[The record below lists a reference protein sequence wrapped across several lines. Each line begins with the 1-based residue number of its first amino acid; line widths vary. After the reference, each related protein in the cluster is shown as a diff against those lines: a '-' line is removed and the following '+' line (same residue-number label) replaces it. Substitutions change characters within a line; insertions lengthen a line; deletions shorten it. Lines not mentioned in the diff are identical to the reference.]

1 MGIRITRLTKL
12 AAAGLGAVMLFAS
25 AACGSATTQTE
36 PNTKQN
42 VPEPTG
48 PINVVASINQWGSLA
63 AELGGDDVTVTSIMN
78 STNVDAHD
86 FEPKTSDVAKLSQAQ
101 IVVANGAGYDSWAT
115 KPLSKSSTLVSAASV
130 MGAMEGDN
138 PHLWFSKDA
147 RSSMASAITEAYVKA
162 LPSKKKIFQKRLKN
176 WLNSEKTLETW
187 VNDFTKTHT
196 DLTYAAT
203 EPVAYYL
210 MADMGF
216 KDATPKGYTQSTA
229 SGGEPAPA
237 DLQAFQTLI
246 EDKGTDV
253 LINNTQEASDA
264 TNMITGT
271 AGKSDVPVVD
281 VSEQMPADA
290 TTLNAWINQLIN
302 TIIDAVDPTYGCD
315 ASTGD
320 NTEGDASGENS
331 SDTAANQSDSAN
343 DAGATYIR
351 ECKATNAD
359 SASDSANFGTDNSTT
374 DTEGT
379 TPSNEGQTDPGK

>member
-1 MGIRITRLTKL
+1 
-12 AAAGLGAVMLFAS
+12 
-25 AACGSATTQTE
+25 
-36 PNTKQN
+36 
-42 VPEPTG
+42 
-48 PINVVASINQWGSLA
+48 
-63 AELGGDDVTVTSIMN
+63 
-78 STNVDAHD
+78 
-86 FEPKTSDVAKLSQAQ
+86 
-101 IVVANGAGYDSWAT
+101 
-115 KPLSKSSTLVSAASV
+115 
-130 MGAMEGDN
+130 
-138 PHLWFSKDA
+138 
-147 RSSMASAITEAYVKA
+147 
-162 LPSKKKIFQKRLKN
+162 
-176 WLNSEKTLETW
+176 
-187 VNDFTKTHT
+187 
-196 DLTYAAT
+196 
-203 EPVAYYL
+203 
-210 MADMGF
+210 MADVGF
-216 KDATPKGYTQSTA
+216 KDETPKGYTQSTA

-246 EDKGTDV
+246 EDKGADV

-315 ASTGD
+315 AGTGD

-343 DAGATYIR
+343 DAGTTYIR